1 MSWKYDLKVAVDE
14 RSLSQ
19 GEKTYNLGDYTIPI
33 KCRGKIV
40 GSNCK
45 PDKMNLA
52 GRAVKKMIFDKL
64 NLPGQGQATPADT
77 TSGDQNVDPSKE
89 MLNKALKSIFN

>member
-1 MSWKYDLKVAVDE
+1 
-14 RSLSQ
+14 
-19 GEKTYNLGDYTIPI
+19 
-33 KCRGKIV
+33 
-40 GSNCK
+40 
-45 PDKMNLA
+45 MNLA

-64 NLPGQGQATPADT
+64 NLPGQGQGQTTPADA